1 MDIVVFYDGCFEKAF
16 RNTSSTRIRALMT
29 RVEEIFSGY
38 DSLETII
45 KFPDDFPIVPKLESS
60 WCNKNW
66 TDWTVITKHDGEL
79 GLIAERSSL
88 SAHAYIFITHRSKER
103 ILDELDEGISPI
115 RGMAITGSACNT
127 GIGII
132 EYLPDSARNSGMQNA
147 EVFC

>member
-16 RNTSSTRIRALMT
+16 RNTSTTRIRALMT
-29 RVEEIFSGY
+29 RVEEIFSEY
-38 DSLETII
+38 DSLEAII

-60 WCNKNW
+60 WSNKNW
-66 TDWTVITKHDGEL
+66 TVIAKRDGEL

-88 SAHAYIFITHRSKER
+88 SAHAYIFVTHRSKER

-132 EYLPDSARNSGMQNA
+132 EYLPDSARNSSMQNA

>member
-1 MDIVVFYDGCFEKAF
+1 
-16 RNTSSTRIRALMT
+16 MT
-29 RVEEIFSGY
+29 RVEQIFSEY
-38 DSLETII
+38 DSLETIS

-60 WCNKNW
+60 WSNKNW
-66 TDWTVITKHDGEL
+66 TVIAKRDGEL

-115 RGMAITGSACNT
+115 RGIAMTSSACST

-147 EVFC
+147 EVFW

>member
-16 RNTSSTRIRALMT
+16 RNTSTTRIRALMT
-29 RVEEIFSGY
+29 RVEQIFSKY

-60 WCNKNW
+60 WCNKS
-66 TDWTVITKHDGEL
+66 WTVITKRDGEL

-115 RGMAITGSACNT
+115 RGIAATGSACST

-132 EYLPDSARNSGMQNA
+132 EYLPDSARNSSIQNA

>member
-16 RNTSSTRIRALMT
+16 RNTSTTRIRALMT
-29 RVEEIFSGY
+29 RVEHIFSKY

-60 WCNKNW
+60 WSNKNW
-66 TDWTVITKHDGEL
+66 TVIAKRDGEL

-115 RGMAITGSACNT
+115 RGIAATGSACST

-132 EYLPDSARNSGMQNA
+132 EYLPDSARNSSMQNA

>member
-1 MDIVVFYDGCFEKAF
+1 MFYHIVLEEVYHL
-16 RNTSSTRIRALMT
+16 TSSLFVHQTSYVYSERHT
-29 RVEEIFSGY
+29 Q
-38 DSLETII
+38 
-45 KFPDDFPIVPKLESS
+45 LESS
-60 WCNKNW
+60 WSNKNW
-66 TDWTVITKHDGEL
+66 TVIAKRDGEL

-115 RGMAITGSACNT
+115 RGIAATGSACST

-147 EVFC
+147 EVFW